1 MEWTSLARPAEGEPS
16 SRRDLWVLT
25 GLLALITLCAWAYLL
40 HEAHAMDRT
49 GVCACLGL
57 QMSGPDLRPWSITAL
72 VPLFIMWAEM
82 MVAMMLPSATPMI
95 LLFARIGRQRS
106 RANSSFTRVAHFVG
120 GYILVWTAF
129 SAVAAVAQWIFH
141 GAALLSHTMSASSGW
156 LGAPLLIGAGL
167 YQFSPWKDVCLRRC
181 SSPLQFVLAEW
192 REGTRGAWIMGIR
205 HGAFCVGCCALL
217 MALLF
222 VVGVMNVLWI
232 AVLTSIALVEK
243 IAPRQWL
250 LPRVAGII
258 LIGWALWVA
267 CGATSGH

>member
-16 SRRDLWVLT
+16 SGGDGWVVS
-25 GLLALITLCAWAYLL
+25 GLLALITLCAWAFLL
-40 HEAHAMDRT
+40 DEALAMDRT

-106 RANSSFTRVAHFVG
+106 RTNSSFTRVAHFVG
-120 GYILVWTAF
+120 GYLLVWTAF

-167 YQFSPWKDVCLRRC
+167 YQFSPWKDVCQRRC
-181 SSPLQFVLAEW
+181 SSPLHFVLAEW

-267 CGATSGH
+267 CGATSGG